1 MTEYVGECMYTRAN
15 NLRKCHIT
23 FLVIYD
29 YTGFFYDG
37 SVGHVIFDK
46 DLSEG
51 V

>member
-1 MTEYVGECMYTRAN
+1 MLESVCIPGPTTFVNAI
-15 NLRKCHIT
+15 LL

-46 DLSEG
+46 DVSEG